1 MNRWAIVAAIA
12 GILAVAVT
20 IVLDVRWT
28 IVAAVASILAVVVSI
43 FYGEMERRRRP
54 RLEVSLPERRFHY
67 DRSIPVPEGYAL
79 DGYLL
84 FELKNAGGTVAH
96 NVESTIE
103 FDTNHLELLG
113 FSDVAKFGYDR
124 LPSGP
129 PKIMQVN
136 LRPHD
141 HGRSKASFH
150 CTYDEG
156 KPVSGTIEFEIPN
169 PKGVDSA

>member
-1 MNRWAIVAAIA
+1 VNWWAIVAAIA

-20 IVLDVRWT
+20 IVLDVRWS
-28 IVAAVASILAVVVSI
+28 IVAAVAGILAVVVSI

-67 DRSIPVPEGYAL
+67 HQPIPVPEGYAL

-96 NVESTIE
+96 NVECTIE
-103 FDTNHLELLG
+103 FETDYLELLG
-113 FSDVAKFGYDR
+113 SNDVAKFGYDR
-124 LPSGP
+124 LPSAP
-129 PKIMQVN
+129 PQIMQVN
-136 LRPHD
+136 LRPHG

-169 PKGVDSA
+169 PKGVDSS

>member
-1 MNRWAIVAAIA
+1 VNRWAIVAAIA

-20 IVLDVRWT
+20 IVLDGRWS
-28 IVAAVASILAVVVSI
+28 IVAAVASILAVIVSI

-54 RLEVSLPERRFHY
+54 RLEVSLPERRFNY
-67 DRSIPVPEGYAL
+67 DRPILVPEGYVL
-79 DGYLL
+79 DGPLL
-84 FELKNAGGTVAH
+84 FELKNADGTVAH
-96 NVESTIE
+96 NVECTIE
-103 FDTNHLELLG
+103 FDTDHLELLG
-113 FSDVAKFGYDR
+113 FTDVAKYEHDR

-136 LRPHD
+136 LWPHD

-156 KPVSGTIEFEIPN
+156 KLVSGTIEFEIPN
-169 PKGVDSA
+169 PKGVEGA